1 MITQQSIEIACLSK
15 GLKDREGVIGRQGQ
29 QIKSLG
35 SEVNVLANEVEIK
48 DGLLGESEKKLRD
61 REKEIDACKETI
73 RLLQRKK
80 YAPQSEVVNSHQLSL
95 FNEAEDIFE
104 KEKAEVKD
112 DDEDT
117 PTNYKSKKP
126 KRRPRIP
133 KSLPRVEKIIA
144 LDGKDRICPHD
155 GTELEEIGEESS
167 EQLEIIPAQVRV
179 IKTIRKKY
187 ACPRC
192 HGGVKI
198 PELPPALLPKS
209 MASPSLIAYIIMA
222 KYGDSLP
229 LYRQER
235 IFERM
240 GIIIAR
246 QTMARW
252 LVNISL
258 ELIPLYNLLQERLLE
273 DDYLQMDET
282 TIQVLKEEDRKATS
296 KSYIWAR
303 HRPGNY
309 PIVLFDYAP
318 TRKGDIPRK
327 LLEGFKGYLQCDGYD
342 GYQGVCQE
350 NNLVRVGCMDHCR
363 RKFYDAYKAAGKK
376 KGVGRKGSHFF
387 KKII

>member
-1 MITQQSIEIACLSK
+1 MITQQNIEIACLSS
-15 GLKDREGVIGRQGQ
+15 GLKDREGVIGKQGQ
-29 QIKSLG
+29 QLK
-35 SEVNVLANEVEIK
+35 VLASEIEMK

-61 REKEIDACKETI
+61 RENEIDACKETI
-73 RLLQRKK
+73 RFLQRKK
-80 YAPQSEVVNSHQLSL
+80 YAPHSEVVNSQQLSL
-95 FNEAEDIFE
+95 FNEVEDILE
-104 KEKAEVKD
+104 KEKAEVVEE
-112 DDEDT
+112 DEEE
-117 PTNYKSKKP
+117 PTNYKRKQP

-167 EQLEIIPAQVRV
+167 EQLEIQPAQIRV

-187 ACPRC
+187 ACPCC
-192 HGGVKI
+192 HDGVKI
-198 PELPPALLPKS
+198 PESPQALLPKS
-209 MASPSLIAYIIMA
+209 MASPSLIAHIIMA

-252 LVNISL
+252 LVSVAL
-258 ELIPLYNLLQERLLE
+258 KLMPLYNLLQEILLE
-273 DDYLQMDET
+273 GDYLQMDET
-282 TIQVLKEEDRKATS
+282 TIQVLKEEGKKATS
-296 KSYIWAR
+296 KSYMWVR

-318 TRKGDIPRK
+318 TRKGDVPRR

-342 GYQGVCQE
+342 GYQGACQD
-350 NNLVRVGCMDHCR
+350 NSLIRVGCMDHCR

-376 KGVGRKGSHFF
+376 KGVGRRGLIFLKNYI
-387 KKII
+387 K